1 MCHFTVALILENL
14 MGNFLLG
21 TIFGIVIGT
30 VGFSEIAPMLDR
42 GIEYIQYGS
51 REYVNRR

>member
-1 MCHFTVALILENL
+1 
-14 MGNFLLG
+14 MGNFLVG
-21 TIFGIVIGT
+21 VVFGIVVGTIGF
-30 VGFSEIAPMLDR
+30 GEIAPMLDR